1 MSDIFSPKSV
11 LYSSYGKFGLWSS
24 SFSSTSRFFSA
35 VQRQDNFVLFMF
47 FFNFHSVYDAPYKDY
62 EALVRKPQTD
72 KETGFNMTAIR
83 TSVSDEQHRILK
95 LNNKVRVNF
104 LDLQDEEEQ
113 NTFIDTEAEDGEDER
128 IKRLGFH
135 PSS

>member
-1 MSDIFSPKSV
+1 MM
-11 LYSSYGKFGLWSS
+11 YTNYGKCRVLVFHRYWG
-24 SFSSTSRFFSA
+24 FSA
-35 VQRQDNFVLFMF
+35 VQRQNNFVLFLCV
-47 FFNFHSVYDAPYKDY
+47 NFHSGYDAPYKDY

-113 NTFIDTEAEDGEDER
+113 DTLIDTEAEDGEDER

-135 PSS
+135 PSSWFTLPV

>member
-1 MSDIFSPKSV
+1 MCVNYCS
-11 LYSSYGKFGLWSS
+11 G
-24 SFSSTSRFFSA
+24 
-35 VQRQDNFVLFMF
+35 
-47 FFNFHSVYDAPYKDY
+47 YDAPYKDY

-113 NTFIDTEAEDGEDER
+113 DTLIDTDAEDGEDAR
-128 IKRLGFH
+128 ITRLGFR

>member
-1 MSDIFSPKSV
+1 MCD
-11 LYSSYGKFGLWSS
+11 
-24 SFSSTSRFFSA
+24 
-35 VQRQDNFVLFMF
+35 
-47 FFNFHSVYDAPYKDY
+47 NFHSGYDAPYKDY

-104 LDLQDEEEQ
+104 LDEEEQ
-113 NTFIDTEAEDGEDER
+113 NTLIDTEAEDGEDER

>member
-1 MSDIFSPKSV
+1 MCVNYCS
-11 LYSSYGKFGLWSS
+11 G
-24 SFSSTSRFFSA
+24 
-35 VQRQDNFVLFMF
+35 
-47 FFNFHSVYDAPYKDY
+47 YDAPYKDY

-104 LDLQDEEEQ
+104 LEEEQ
-113 NTFIDTEAEDGEDER
+113 NTLIDTEAEDDVDER
-128 IKRLGFH
+128 IKRLGFR
-135 PSS
+135 PSI